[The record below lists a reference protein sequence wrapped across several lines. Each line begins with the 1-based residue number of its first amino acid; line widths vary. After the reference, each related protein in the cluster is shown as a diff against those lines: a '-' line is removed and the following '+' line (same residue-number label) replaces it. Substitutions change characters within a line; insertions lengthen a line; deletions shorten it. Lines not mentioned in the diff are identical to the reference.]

1 MIGKHPSVRLLA
13 LDTAT
18 AACSVA
24 LWRDGAVLA
33 RRFEAMLRGQSEA
46 LMPMVGAV
54 LAEAGCGFNDL
65 DAFAVTVGPGAFTG
79 LRIGLAA
86 ARGMALAADLPLIGV
101 TTLEAVVHG
110 VPPSRIGNASLLA
123 ALDSKRDDIYLQP
136 FDPGLAAL
144 APPAALMPAAIEA
157 ALAISVPPGRL
168 GVVGDA
174 ADRVLAAIAGD
185 PAYRARVLD
194 APALPDAA
202 VVARLAAARLHLA
215 VRPGT
220 EAPAPLYLRPAD
232 AAPPRRSNPSRGPA
246 IGGDRPDK

>member
-1 MIGKHPSVRLLA
+1 MRLLA

-33 RRFEAMLRGQSEA
+33 RRFEAMVRGQSEA
-46 LMPMVGAV
+46 LMPMVGTV

-65 DAFAVTVGPGAFTG
+65 DAIAVTVGPGAFTG

-86 ARGMALAADLPLIGV
+86 ARGMALAAELPLIGV

-110 VPPSRIGNASLLA
+110 VPPSRIGDASLLA
-123 ALDSKRDDIYLQP
+123 ALDSKRDDIYVQP
-136 FDPGLAAL
+136 FDHGLAAL

-174 ADRVLAAIAGD
+174 ADRALAAIAGN

-202 VVARLAAARLHLA
+202 VVARLAAARLGLA
-215 VRPGT
+215 VRPGA

-232 AAPPRRSNPSRGPA
+232 AAPPRRGNQRRGPA
-246 IGGDRPDK
+246 IGSDRADK